1 MRAAMA
7 IAHKI
12 LVAAF
17 HLLAAGVPFHE
28 LGEFFLDQQARQRT
42 TRNLV
47 RRLNSLGYDILLQPR
62 AA

>member
-1 MRAAMA
+1 
-7 IAHKI
+7 
-12 LVAAF
+12 
-17 HLLAAGVPFHE
+17 VPFHE
-28 LGEFFLDQQARQRT
+28 LGESFRDQQQARQRT